1 MQAMKPSV
9 PAPSQES
16 PSAALAGWTNPV
28 AIYEAYKQ
36 QRAELQSQ
44 LQNLLNQR
52 AEAVQQ
58 IEVLAPSKLVGA
70 SRMGLEDRIARLDQ
84 RIAGLEEQIVRV
96 DAQVASAAA
105 APGAVHPPPP
115 PSIQTDGLENF
126 GAGMATSAALIFT
139 FLYLKGKLWRR
150 KRNKAHGEL
159 FPPELTQRMERLENV
174 AESTAIEVER
184 IGEGQRFVTKILS
197 EKKEPAQNKGV

>member
-1 MQAMKPSV
+1 MQATKPSV
-9 PAPSQES
+9 PIPSQES
-16 PSAALAGWTNPV
+16 PPAALVGWTNPV

-36 QRAELQSQ
+36 QQVELQSQ

-58 IEVLAPSKLVGA
+58 IGVLAPSKLVGA

-84 RIAGLEEQIVRV
+84 RIAGLEERIVRV

-105 APGAVHPPPP
+105 APGAVQPPPP
-115 PSIQTDGLENF
+115 PPIQAHDLENF
-126 GAGMATSAALIFT
+126 GAGMATSAVLIFT

-150 KRNKAHGEL
+150 KRNKAHGESL
-159 FPPELTQRMERLENV
+159 PSELTQRMERLENV